1 MNKHQLITALTPIT
15 LTEAKARKLVTYGL
29 LKMTTPERA
38 TLPNV
43 TELKERMTAADITPQ
58 QQDRILT
65 FGV

>member
-1 MNKHQLITALTPIT
+1 MTKHHIIDALIPIAS
-15 LTEAKARKLVTYGL
+15 TEAKARKLVTYGL

-43 TELKERMTAADITPQ
+43 AELREFMTQAEISPQ

-65 FGV
+65 FGL